1 MDRDWDVLVVGAGPA
16 GSGAARAAAEG
27 GAKTLLIDRK
37 KEIGTPVQCGEVVG
51 ESLIRQLKL
60 KVPPQAIA
68 SVQDHT
74 RFLLDRRIMIT
85 SREPYWR
92 SVTLERKIFD
102 KLLAAQAAE
111 AGARVQADTRLVSIE
126 MKDGNVVKAELMH
139 QGEALTVRPRVV
151 IAADGVHST
160 MAKLM
165 GETLYPDTTM
175 ARGIEYEMIAKKK
188 LPSGM
193 QIFLEPEVGLGYGWI
208 IPKGPKRANV
218 GLGIIGLEEKRRSTL
233 QDWVLGNPVVSE
245 YFDMDRV
252 VEVKS
257 GDAPLPG
264 FLGGPRRGNV
274 LFAGDAAGQTLAF
287 VGEGILPSYACGL
300 GAGAVAASALQQKD
314 LSKLDAYDGA
324 VNDLMGEEL
333 EKGGALKDAILGLW
347 SDEAI
352 PEGARTLVCGLIM
365 SESILPEEIEEA
377 LALVQ
382 LPDRKVAQTLR
393 AGLEKRRMRALVS
406 LLHHR

>member
-1 MDRDWDVLVVGAGPA
+1 MDKDWEVLVVGAGPA
-16 GSGAARAAAEG
+16 GSGAALAAAEG

-51 ESLIRQLKL
+51 ESLIKQLKL

-74 RFLLDRRIMIT
+74 RFLLDRRIMVT

-102 KLLAAQAAE
+102 KLLAARAAE

-126 MKDGNVVKAELMH
+126 MKDGNVVRAELMH
-139 QGEALTVRPRVV
+139 QGEPLTVKPKVV

-165 GETLYPDTTM
+165 NETLYPDETM
-175 ARGIEYEMIAKKK
+175 ARGIEYEMISKKK
-188 LPSGM
+188 LPTGM
-193 QIFLEPEVGLGYGWI
+193 HIFLEPEVGLGYGWI
-208 IPKGPKRANV
+208 IPKGPRRANV
-218 GLGIIGLEEKRRSTL
+218 GVGIIGLEEKRRSTL
-233 QDWVLGNPVVSE
+233 QDWVTNNPVVSE
-245 YFDMDRV
+245 YFDMDKV

-287 VGEGILPSYACGL
+287 VGEGILPSYACGQ
-300 GAGAVAASALQQKD
+300 GAGAVAASAVRQKN
-314 LSKLDAYDGA
+314 LSKLDCYDRA
-324 VNDLMGEEL
+324 VSDLMGDEL
-333 EKGGALKDAILGLW
+333 EKGAALKDAILGIW
-347 SDEAI
+347 GDQSI

-365 SESILPEEIEEA
+365 SEGIFPDEA
-377 LALVQ
+377 QQALELVQ
-382 LPDRKVAQTLR
+382 LPDRKVAQVIR
-393 AGLEKRRMRALVS
+393 AGLEKRKMRARVS